1 MTQAPDAELVVL
13 LFALLGPY
21 RPLASLS
28 SPSSIWV
35 KPLISRPVSFRS
47 SHPLKLSRDISCRFP
62 ITFSPHASFHTE
74 GNLLKAIFT
83 TVGELISPTWLQR
96 LRVVMMSLIPP
107 IYWSN
112 DRRSPT
118 LIFGNLAILAVAA
131 CAMRR
136 GLPYRF
142 LKFSSAA
149 WYVLGCSEARISWSG
164 RMALGTSSSV
174 AASGSSRPLRHVRG
188 L

>member
-1 MTQAPDAELVVL
+1 MTQAPDAELVAL
-13 LFALLGPY
+13 LYILLGPS

-28 SPSSIWV
+28 SPSSTWV